1 MEKDLHTSKASHM
14 SLPVDTG
21 LEFHLKKSD
30 VGHDCKPGDK
40 YMIEVPSI
48 VTSID
53 GDAVRFLQRGA
64 IEVSP
69 EGEEQKEEMQKMPLG
84 RLRDKIG
91 TVKPG
96 EEYK

>member
-1 MEKDLHTSKASHM
+1 MEKDLHTQKASHM
-14 SLPVDTG
+14 SVPVDTG

-30 VGHDCKPGDK
+30 VGHDCKVGDK
-40 YMIEVPSI
+40 YMIEVPAI

-53 GDAVRFLQRGA
+53 GDAIRFLQHGTL
-64 IEVSP
+64 EVEP
-69 EGEEQKEEMQKMPLG
+69 QADEEKEMQEMPLDQ
-84 RLRDKIG
+84 LKKKIG